1 MQHDSTQVI
10 IIYYLSVIS
19 IIIDYC
25 WNFILSKNLKQ
36 RIDELLHSDLSW
48 GELIVAKQRFK
59 LKFLS

>member
-36 RIDELLHSDLSW
+36 RIDELLHSDLS
-48 GELIVAKQRFK
+48 
-59 LKFLS
+59 